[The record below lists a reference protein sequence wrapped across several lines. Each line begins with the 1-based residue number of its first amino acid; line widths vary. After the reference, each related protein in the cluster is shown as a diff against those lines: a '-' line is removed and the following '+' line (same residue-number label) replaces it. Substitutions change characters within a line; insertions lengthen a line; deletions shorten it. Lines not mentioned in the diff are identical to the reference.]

1 MTILDLAHERGVR
14 EIVHFTTNKGLLGV
28 LYTKTL
34 RSRARLADD
43 QRLEHILKLNSA
55 TRKDT
60 DWLDYVNLSVSQINA
75 WFFSCSGR
83 WHAYDDIWWAVL
95 AFSPEIL
102 NHEGVV
108 FASTNNIYTNVRRQ
122 EGEDGFQALF
132 APTITRWVGNV
143 VDRHVSRPSY
153 LTTCE
158 QAEVLYPAE
167 VSTEWLR
174 RIYVRSEDHV
184 DEVHAQ
190 IGAVGHR
197 AVEVVVDASKFI

>member
-1 MTILDLAHERGVR
+1 MTVLNLANERGVS
-14 EIVHFTTNKGLLGV
+14 EIVHFTTNKGLLGI
-28 LYTKTL
+28 LYTKLL

-60 DWLDYVNLSVSQINA
+60 DWLDYVNLSVSQINT
-75 WFFSCSGR
+75 WFFNCSGR
-83 WHAYDDIWWAVL
+83 RHAYDDIWWAIL

-102 NHEGVV
+102 NHEGLV
-108 FASTNNIYTNVRRQ
+108 FASTNNIYTSVRRQ
-122 EGEDGFQALF
+122 VGDDGFQALF

-143 VDRHVSRPSY
+143 VPRPVSHPSY

-158 QAEVLYPAE
+158 QAEVLYPGE

-190 IGAVGHR
+190 ISGVGHR

>member
-1 MTILDLAHERGVR
+1 MTILDLANERGVS
-14 EIVHFTTNKGLLGV
+14 EILHFTTNKGLLGI
-28 LYTKTL
+28 LYTRLL
-34 RSRARLADD
+34 RSRERLAED
-43 QRLEHILKLNSA
+43 QRLEHILKLNSP

-60 DWLDYVNLSVSQINA
+60 EWLDYVNLSVSRINT

-83 WHAYDDIWWAVL
+83 RHANHDMWWAVL

-102 NHEGVV
+102 DYEGVF
-108 FASTNNIYTNVRRQ
+108 FATTNNIYTSVRRQ
-122 EGEDGFQALF
+122 QGEGGFQALF

-143 VDRHVSRPSY
+143 VVRPVSHPPY
-153 LTTCE
+153 FTTCE

-197 AVEVVVDASKFI
+197 PVEVVVDASKFI

>member
-1 MTILDLAHERGVR
+1 MTVLDLANERGVS

-28 LYTKTL
+28 LYTGLLK
-34 RSRARLADD
+34 SRARLADD
-43 QRLEHILKLNSA
+43 ERLEHILKLNSA

-60 DWLDYVNLSVSQINA
+60 EWLDYVNLSVSQINT

-83 WHAYDDIWWAVL
+83 WHAGDDIWWPVL

-102 NHEGVV
+102 DHEGVV
-108 FASTNNIYTNVRRQ
+108 FATTNNIYTDVQRQ
-122 EGEDGFQALF
+122 VGEGGFHALF
-132 APTITRWVGNV
+132 APTITRWFGNV
-143 VDRHVSRPSY
+143 VARPVSHPSY

-174 RIYVRSEDHV
+174 RIYVPSEAHA

-190 IGAVGHR
+190 IGAVRHR
-197 AVEVVVDASKFI
+197 PVEVVVDASKFI